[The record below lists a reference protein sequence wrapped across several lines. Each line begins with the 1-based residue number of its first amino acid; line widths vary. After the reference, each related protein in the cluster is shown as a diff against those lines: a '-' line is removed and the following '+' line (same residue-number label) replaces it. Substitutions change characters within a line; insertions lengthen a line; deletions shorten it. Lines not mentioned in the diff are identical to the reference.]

1 MKETLPVNQH
11 DEKHQ
16 SQHIQNRRKTLQNLS
31 DEPPYSTAKVIIN
44 QENGPQ
50 RPSDAKVVLAVCQ
63 NHQSF
68 NDHDEKG
75 KNFDGCS
82 FMQHESSPS
91 DPTRFQR
98 DLYADQ
104 DKCA

>member
-31 DEPPYSTAKVIIN
+31 DEPPYSTAEMIIN

-50 RPSDAKVVLAVCQ
+50 RPSDAKVVLAV
-63 NHQSF
+63 
-68 NDHDEKG
+68 G
-75 KNFDGCS
+75 
-82 FMQHESSPS
+82 
-91 DPTRFQR
+91 
-98 DLYADQ
+98 
-104 DKCA
+104 